1 MTKKKKQQLY
11 EQKRQLV
18 KEGAISEL
26 QSRGILQP
34 HDLEILEEYAKEIAL
49 AYVTGE
55 EIINLAHGK
64 NYETSL
70 VRLSR
75 IRNSHINTANQLS
88 KTLKLGPYGRHRFA
102 EPEEKDEKKPDPLA
116 KLRKI
121 S

>member
-1 MTKKKKQQLY
+1 MTKKKKKELY
-11 EQKRQLV
+11 DQKRQAV
-18 KEGAISEL
+18 KEAAIKEL
-26 QSRGILQP
+26 QERGILQP
-34 HDLEILEEYAKEIAL
+34 HDLEIVEEYAKELAL

-55 EIINLAHGK
+55 EVIDLPRGK

-75 IRNSHINTANQLS
+75 VRNAHINTANQLS
-88 KTLKLGPYGRHRFA
+88 KTLKLGPYGRHRFS
-102 EPEEKDEKKPDPLA
+102 EPEEKTETKTDPLA